1 MLRKRR
7 GCDAGVTTRR
17 SDGASFSSLG
27 SRRSGTGRGVGEA
40 DGGLTHCTAIRR
52 NLGELVTVGS
62 KSSIAARLRVR
73 GSTLSSLC
81 ASRHAARR
89 NLFPPAAARK
99 SRNCES
105 GPKVAKSSFP
115 ICHPRQRAKLC
126 RPRNCRISSDV
137 EGPRNSVLPRSAAIS
152 GASKKFVGSFAVVT
166 GDKGFTK

>member
-99 SRNCES
+99 SRKSRNLRSRFVTCAS
-105 GPKVAKSSFP
+105 GP
-115 ICHPRQRAKLC
+115 
-126 RPRNCRISSDV
+126 NCVGLGIVVFQGRGGPAEFSPPPFRSDKRRLEEV
-137 EGPRNSVLPRSAAIS
+137 RRLVCG
-152 GASKKFVGSFAVVT
+152 
-166 GDKGFTK
+166 GDGGQGIH

>member
-81 ASRHAARR
+81 ASHTRPGEIYFRLQQRGNHESREIFVPDLSPAPAGQTVSASELSYFKRR
-89 NLFPPAAARK
+89 GGPAEFSPPPFR
-99 SRNCES
+99 
-105 GPKVAKSSFP
+105 
-115 ICHPRQRAKLC
+115 
-126 RPRNCRISSDV
+126 SDKRRLEEV
-137 EGPRNSVLPRSAAIS
+137 RRLVCG
-152 GASKKFVGSFAVVT
+152 
-166 GDKGFTK
+166 GDGGQGIH

>member
-89 NLFPPAAARK
+89 NLFPCSSA
-99 SRNCES
+99 EITI
-105 GPKVAKSSFP
+105 VAKSSFP

>member
-1 MLRKRR
+1 MRKHR
-7 GCDAGVTTRR
+7 GYDAGVTTRR
-17 SDGASFSSLG
+17 SYGASFFSLG

-89 NLFPPAAARK
+89 NLFPPALRK
-99 SRNCES
+99 SR
-105 GPKVAKSSFP
+105 KSREIVPDLSPAPAHNFVG
-115 ICHPRQRAKLC
+115 QS
-126 RPRNCRISSDV
+126 PRNCRISSGV
-137 EGPRNSVLPRSAAIS
+137 RARGNSVLPRSAATS
-152 GASKKFVGSFAVVT
+152 GASKKFAGSFAVVT